1 MRQTG
6 EYLRREIRRTY
17 PEGETTSMI
26 RLIMEHMGYDP
37 RLPVSDPELRPG
49 PSAVAQINEI
59 VSEIH
64 TNKPIQYIL
73 GYTFFHELKILLNE
87 HVLIPRPETEE
98 LVYRI
103 ISETASLPL
112 RMLDVGTGSGCI
124 ALALKH
130 RFPEAD
136 VFGMDV
142 SGEALKTARLNA
154 AHHLLEVHWLQADIG
169 GELPEEVRTDFDLI
183 ISNPPYVLES
193 QRAAMDDNV
202 LRFEP
207 DRALFADR
215 DHPLELYE
223 KIGEF
228 AARHLRPGGT
238 LWVEINEQLGEET
251 AKTIERSGLGE
262 VTILRDIHE
271 KERFIKATR

>member
-26 RLIMEHMGYDP
+26 RLIMEHLGFDP
-37 RLPVSDPELRPG
+37 RLPVTDPDLRPG

-73 GYTFFHELKILLNE
+73 GYTFFHDLKIHLNQQ
-87 HVLIPRPETEE
+87 VLIPRPETEE
-98 LVYRI
+98 MVYRI
-103 ISETASLPL
+103 ISETLSPPL
-112 RMLDVGTGSGCI
+112 RVLDVGTGSGCI
-124 ALALKH
+124 ALALKQ
-130 RFPEAD
+130 RFPEAT
-136 VFGMDV
+136 VYGMDV
-142 SGEALKTARLNA
+142 SGEALEMARLNA
-154 AHHLLEVHWLQADIG
+154 AHHFLEVRWLQADIRG
-169 GELPEEVRTDFDLI
+169 ALQEEVSRDFDLI
-183 ISNPPYVLES
+183 VSNPPYVLES
-193 QRAAMDDNV
+193 QRAAMEDNV

-207 DRALFADR
+207 GQALFADR
-215 DHPLELYE
+215 NHPLELYG

-228 AARHLRPGGT
+228 ASRHLHPGGT

-251 AKTIERSGLGE
+251 AKTIQQSGLGE